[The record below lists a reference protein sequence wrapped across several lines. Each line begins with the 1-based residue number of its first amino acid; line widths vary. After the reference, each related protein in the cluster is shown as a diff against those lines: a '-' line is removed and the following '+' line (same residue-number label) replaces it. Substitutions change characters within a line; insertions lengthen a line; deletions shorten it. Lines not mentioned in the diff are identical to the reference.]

1 MEHHRVGLKFYYEIL
16 GLTGNLWDMNGISWE
31 KHGDTM
37 GIYWSGNRMGISW
50 DLQPTI
56 ITSWII
62 QPHCGMAI
70 NPFAQGLIYAL
81 IQETQY
87 EMDDSKPYTPCFSH
101 DTYNPASQMTHRQ
114 DHSLPIFSHNWGIEC
129 QARV

>member
-1 MEHHRVGLKFYYEIL
+1 VNNRDLK
-16 GLTGNLWDMNGISWE
+16 GNSWDMNGISWE

-37 GIYWSGNRMGISW
+37 GIYCNFYSGNRMGISW
-50 DLQPTI
+50 DIQLTR

-62 QPHCGMAI
+62 QPHWGMAI

-87 EMDDSKPYTPCFSH
+87 EMDDNKPYTMF
-101 DTYNPASQMTHRQ
+101 
-114 DHSLPIFSHNWGIEC
+114 
-129 QARV
+129 